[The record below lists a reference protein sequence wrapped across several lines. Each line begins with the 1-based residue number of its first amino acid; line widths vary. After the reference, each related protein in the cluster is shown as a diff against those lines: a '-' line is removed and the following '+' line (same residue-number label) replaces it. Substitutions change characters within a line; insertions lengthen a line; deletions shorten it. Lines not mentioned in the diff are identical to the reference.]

1 MSRFP
6 LLLCALV
13 AVSVFSGIAAASANA
28 GLTAN
33 TSAKLSAYS
42 NDQRRA
48 VQMIIIAEAR
58 RMKFP
63 PALALAVAKVES
75 DFVSTVES
83 NKGARGVMQIMPQTA
98 IEEYAIEPEL
108 LWRPRINIRL
118 GIHFLKRLMV
128 QYRGRTDLALS
139 YYNGGSKVGR
149 LPYARVLPY
158 TRAYV
163 NKVRF
168 WQRRFQIEDWRRLAG
183 SDRGIWKLSRQP
195 GASWKP
201 GRVPN

>member
-1 MSRFP
+1 MFR
-6 LLLCALV
+6 LNTLLCAVV
-13 AVSVFSGIAAASANA
+13 AVSVVSGIATASAK
-28 GLTAN
+28 
-33 TSAKLSAYS
+33 TSQSAHAAART

-48 VQMIIIAEAR
+48 VQVMIVEEAR

-83 NKGARGVMQIMPQTA
+83 HVGARGVMQIMPQTA
-98 IEEYAIEPEL
+98 VEEYAIEPDL
-108 LWRPRINIRL
+108 LWQPRINVRL

-128 QYRGRTDLALS
+128 QYKGRTDLALS
-139 YYNGGSKVGR
+139 YYNGGSKVGK

-158 TRAYV
+158 TRKYV
-163 NKVRF
+163 NKVRY
-168 WQRRFQIEDWRRLAG
+168 WQRRFQIEDWRRLAR
-183 SDRGIWKLSRQP
+183 SDGGIWKLSRQP